1 MIVTLN
7 PCSTKN
13 KACLSKKGG
22 MGVACG
28 VSGAGEQ
35 IGRERS
41 EPGRKLRHIV
51 ACDNLSQACARAHF
65 VRAPGPPAP
74 DTPQA
79 TPIPPLFR

>member
-7 PCSTKN
+7 PCSRKY

-22 MGVACG
+22 MGVAYG

-51 ACDNLSQACARAHF
+51 ACDIMPGRVIHRLSTTNVHCCNNT
-65 VRAPGPPAP
+65 
-74 DTPQA
+74 TPL
-79 TPIPPLFR
+79 IF